1 MKKNKT
7 NIIIAILV
15 IAIIV
20 LLFVVAFKD
29 KIGQG
34 SDMIKTEYSSQDK
47 TDRATKDD
55 DSVEKVLGYSLVQ
68 WEDMVRRYERDHLGY
83 VADKIEA
90 EKDSSGNLII
100 KTYVIGEDGSLE
112 DDLVFTVDEEEYIE
126 YDNYGKRYDFIGNK
140 EIIEY
145 NKYMTIDFPE
155 GKLIKIGEIIN
166 RTPSDYYDILHMGD
180 PGYEYLY
187 MPTADIQTDDYTEYD
202 YGFFIIP
209 KDNSIDINPVIG
221 YYNKDGKFVEKMA
234 ERRHFDMPFYVRMSP
249 PYMGGRLFLNIKI
262 KGEEYF
268 VPVVY
273 NNGKFDFSGF
283 DFIEAMK

>member
-20 LLFVVAFKD
+20 LLCIVAYKD
-29 KIGQG
+29 NARHIVGKVRNA
-34 SDMIKTEYSSQDK
+34 SSQNENK
-47 TDRATKDD
+47 EKDI
-55 DSVEKVLGYSLVQ
+55 DSSEKVLGYSPVQ
-68 WEDMVRRYERDHLGY
+68 WEDMVRRYEADHMDY

-90 EKDSSGNLII
+90 GKDSSGKLII
-100 KTYVIGEDGSLE
+100 KTYVTGEDGTLKE
-112 DDLVFTVDEEEYIE
+112 DLVFTVDEEEFIE
-126 YDNYGKRYDFIGNK
+126 YDNYGKRYDLIGNK
-140 EIIEY
+140 EIVEY

-155 GKLIKIGEIIN
+155 GKLIKIGELI
-166 RTPSDYYDILHMGD
+166 TKSPGDYYDQFEIGRPD
-180 PGYEYLY
+180 REYLY
-187 MPTADIQTDDYTEYD
+187 MPNVNLQTDDYIEYD
-202 YGFFIIP
+202 YGFVVIP
-209 KDNSIDINPVIG
+209 KDNSIDINPVVG
-221 YYNKDGKFVEKMA
+221 YYDKDGKFVEKKA
-234 ERRHFDMPFYVRMSP
+234 ERRHFDMPFYVEVSP

-283 DFIEAMK
+283 DFVEAMK

>member
-7 NIIIAILV
+7 NTIIAILV

-20 LLFVVAFKD
+20 LLCIVAYKD
-29 KIGQG
+29 NAGHIVGKVRNA
-34 SDMIKTEYSSQDK
+34 SSQNENK
-47 TDRATKDD
+47 EKDI
-55 DSVEKVLGYSLVQ
+55 DSSEKVLGYSPVQ
-68 WEDMVRRYERDHLGY
+68 WEDMVRRYEADHMDY

-90 EKDSSGNLII
+90 EKDSSGKLII
-100 KTYVIGEDGSLE
+100 KTYVTGEDGTLK
-112 DDLVFTVDEEEYIE
+112 DDLVFTVDEEEFIE
-126 YDNYGKRYDFIGNK
+126 YDNYGKRYDLIGNK
-140 EIIEY
+140 EIVEY

-155 GKLIKIGEIIN
+155 GKLIKIGELI
-166 RTPSDYYDILHMGD
+166 TKSTGDYYDQFEVGRPD
-180 PGYEYLY
+180 REYFY
-187 MPTADIQTDDYTEYD
+187 MPNINLQTDGYTEYD
-202 YGFFIIP
+202 YGFVVIP
-209 KDNSIDINPVIG
+209 KDNSIDINPVVG
-221 YYNKDGKFVEKMA
+221 YYDKDGKFVEKMA
-234 ERRHFDMPFYVRMSP
+234 EKRHFDMPFYVEVSP

>member
-20 LLFVVAFKD
+20 LLCIVAFKD
-29 KIGQG
+29 KIGKG
-34 SDMIKTEYSSQDK
+34 SEVIKTDFSSQDK
-47 TDRATKDD
+47 TDTATKND
-55 DSVEKVLGYSLVQ
+55 DSSEKVLGYTPAQ
-68 WEDMVRRYERDHLGY
+68 WEDMVRRYETDHLGY

-100 KTYVIGEDGSLE
+100 KTYVTEEDGTLE
-112 DDLVFTVDEEEYIE
+112 DLSFTVDEEEYIE
-126 YDNYGKRYDFIGNK
+126 YDNYGKRYDLIGNK
-140 EIIEY
+140 EIVEY
-145 NKYMTIDFPE
+145 NKYMTIDFPK
-155 GKLIKIGEIIN
+155 GKLIKIGELIN
-166 RTPSDYYDILHMGD
+166 KTPSDYYEELNMGD
-180 PGYEYLY
+180 PGVEYLY
-187 MPTADIQTDDYTEYD
+187 MPTSEIQTDNYTEYD

-221 YYNKDGKFVEKMA
+221 YYDKDGKFVEKMA